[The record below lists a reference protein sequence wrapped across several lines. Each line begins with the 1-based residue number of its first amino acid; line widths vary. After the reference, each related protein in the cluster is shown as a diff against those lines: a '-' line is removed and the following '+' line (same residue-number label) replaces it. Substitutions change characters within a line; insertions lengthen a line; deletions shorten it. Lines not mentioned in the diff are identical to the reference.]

1 MHSQC
6 TVMHSDAQS
15 MCLLALVMP
24 YSLLLLA
31 IVPLAIVAV
40 PIF

>member
-15 MCLLALVMP
+15 MCLLALVIFVKIVQN
-24 YSLLLLA
+24 LA
-31 IVPLAIVAV
+31 MFVVAV
-40 PIF
+40 LQD